1 MAGNF
6 PCGIIWSCTDINQ
19 SERLLCTCYFINVF
33 LSVFVMSLFVQI
45 KIKCLL
51 NILFSIKSPSRPTLR
66 TLEQPAVLGLPP
78 SDLFTQVKIMRI
90 WWPWSAVYSSGLC
103 GSPENTESPPS
114 ERREV
119 TSGIAPF
126 QPEVV
131 ERTWEEIL
139 NLQKERS
146 LRYWLV
152 RKVKKIKI
160 YEIQY
165 LVFTLANIRRFQ
177 KWRNCSNYNHI
188 KLWVH
193 FFYILQLI

>member
-6 PCGIIWSCTDINQ
+6 PCVIIWSCTDINQ

-33 LSVFVMSLFVQI
+33 LSVFVMSLFVQ
-45 KIKCLL
+45 LY
-51 NILFSIKSPSRPTLR
+51 ILFSIKSPSRPTLR
-66 TLEQPAVLGLPP
+66 TSEQPAVLGQPP
-78 SDLFTQVKIMRI
+78 SDLFTQVNIMRI
-90 WWPWSAVYSSGLC
+90 WWR
-103 GSPENTESPPS
+103 SPEHTESPPS
-114 ERREV
+114 VRREV
-119 TSGIAPF
+119 TAIVVPF

-139 NLQKERS
+139 NLKKEMS

-152 RKVKKIKI
+152 SKVKKIKI